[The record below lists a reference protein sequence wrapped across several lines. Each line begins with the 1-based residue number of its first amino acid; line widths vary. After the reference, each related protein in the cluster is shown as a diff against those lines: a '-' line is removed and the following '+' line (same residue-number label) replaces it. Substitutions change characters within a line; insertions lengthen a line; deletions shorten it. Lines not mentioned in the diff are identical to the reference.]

1 MIDKDKTNFLDDA
14 HALLL
19 QQDAHNGMEM
29 VFRGLKARR
38 DASTA
43 EDWQNFVSSDVLTH
57 PIKDL
62 VHLCPFTNHSF
73 FKPRGYSGDA
83 GLIDYIYGEG
93 AAKRLQL
100 DSLASAIAQYTTNAP
115 AARAVRYRRELLARR
130 IDEVAANEKNPF
142 MLSIAAGH
150 LREIE
155 WSQAALNGQLGRLHA
170 LDQDKDSV
178 DLIQREYGRYNVSA
192 SVGSVRQILNG
203 KIKFN
208 RLSLVYAAGLFDYL
222 VDKVAQKLV
231 ETMFS
236 FLKPGGRML
245 VANFLPNVPDVGYM
259 ESYMD
264 WSLIF
269 RNREDMLKLFETLP
283 QNQVGNLIV
292 SFDPDE
298 NIVFVEAIKK

>member
-1 MIDKDKTNFLDDA
+1 MIDKKNFLDDA
-14 HALLL
+14 YTLLHNN
-19 QQDAHNGMEM
+19 DVHNGMEM
-29 VFRGLKARR
+29 VIRGLKARR
-38 DASTA
+38 DANTA
-43 EDWQNFVSSDVLTH
+43 EDWQNFVSLEALAH

-73 FKPRGYSGDA
+73 FKPRGYAGDA

-93 AAKRLQL
+93 SAKQLQL
-100 DSLASAIAQYTTNAP
+100 DCLASAIAQYTLNSP

-155 WSQAALNGQLGRLHA
+155 FSQAALNGQLGRLHA

-192 SVGSVRQILNG
+192 LVGSVRQLLNG

-269 RNREDMLKLFETLP
+269 RNREDILKLFETLP
-283 QNQVGNLIV
+283 QNQVDNLVV

-298 NIVFVEAIKK
+298 NIVFVEAIRK